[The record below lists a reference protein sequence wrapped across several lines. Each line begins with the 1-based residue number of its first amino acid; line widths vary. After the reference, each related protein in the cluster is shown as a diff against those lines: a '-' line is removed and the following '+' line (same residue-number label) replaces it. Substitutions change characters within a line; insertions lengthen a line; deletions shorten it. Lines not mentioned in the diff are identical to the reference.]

1 MTSSRYDDLRQMRE
15 AKFATPITKPVT
27 KTPATKPPVADATKP
42 PNATKPTGRPLLGA
56 RPMTS
61 TERSRRRYRART
73 KTSATMASSQ

>member
-1 MTSSRYDDLRQMRE
+1 MSRYDDLRQMRE

-27 KTPATKPPVADATKP
+27 KPPATKPPDATKD
-42 PNATKPTGRPLLGA
+42 ATKPTGRPLLGD

-61 TERSRRRYRART
+61 TERSRRYRART